1 MYHNPSGGE
10 PLYSKMCY
18 QYHYNRSRTFRL
30 IICLLLLFI
39 LLSAII
45 QPKEADA
52 FVWALPALAGGEALV
67 DLVLGG
73 LFAGGVIAADTYIK
87 NSDLYKTV
95 TAFLGSLTAEE
106 LAKVE
111 EIGSAG
117 QAAYSTAAISGLLSK
132 ALTACDGL
140 TVYKG
145 SSYNTA
151 NLKDRFP
158 ISALAVYGFTASQVK
173 EFAEYYSSQDYVFFF
188 LHCGN
193 LTFLYRG
200 RSNGREM
207 QFSTGVSKWDTSVSP
222 PQVVE
227 YVNTIDYFGYNPN
240 IYDFNNHSLKALE
253 DSSYFEAFLS
263 SGWKR
268 YYGSVNSFIQKIS
281 PQEFTFTYRQVFDDL
296 SVAPDVINV
305 PEVGLSICPDVT
317 LAPDTA
323 IAEDW
328 ATDYAMSGSI
338 ATSPSVTL
346 NPELAGDVVI
356 TPGDIG
362 GGGDVVNPDVPT
374 DGTIAGL
381 LSALLDWLKGILQ
394 SILDAIRAIPAAIT
408 GLLQSILDTISAI
421 PAAIASIFDV
431 SQFSLDFSGFKNLV
445 IKDKFPFCIPW
456 DFYRAIKVFAQSAT
470 DYVDIETA
478 YFEIHQTVDLSPFVV
493 PIAFFRYVAT
503 VWFALVLIFRTR
515 DLMKW

>member
-1 MYHNPSGGE
+1 MFSN
-10 PLYSKMCY
+10 LCY
-18 QYHYNRSRTFRL
+18 RYHYNRSRTFKL
-30 IICLLLLFI
+30 VVCLLLLFV
-39 LLSAII
+39 LFSAIV
-45 QPKEADA
+45 QPKQADA

-73 LFAGGVIAADTYIK
+73 LLAGGVIAADTYIK

-117 QAAYSTAAISGLLSK
+117 QAAYSTTAISGLLSK

-145 SSYNTA
+145 SSYNTS

-158 ISALAVYGFTASQVK
+158 ISALAVYGFTASQIK
-173 EFAEYYSSQDYVFFF
+173 EFAEYYSSQDLVFYFM
-188 LHCGN
+188 HCGN

-200 RSNGREM
+200 RSSGREM
-207 QFSTGVSKWDTSVSP
+207 TFSSSVYKWDTSVSP
-222 PQVVE
+222 AEPLE
-227 YVNTIDYFGYNPN
+227 YINKINYFGYNPY
-240 IYDFNNHSLKALE
+240 IYDFNNHAVKTLE
-253 DSSYFEAFLS
+253 DSSYFDAFLS
-263 SGWKR
+263 SGWGR
-268 YYGSVNSFIQKIS
+268 SSANGLLQRICPQK
-281 PQEFTFTYRQVFDDL
+281 FTFTYRQVFDDL

-362 GGGDVVNPDVPT
+362 GGGEVVNPDVPT

-394 SILDAIRAIPAAIT
+394 SILDAIRSIPAAIT
-408 GLLQSILDTISAI
+408 AF
-421 PAAIASIFDV
+421 IASLFDV
-431 SQFSLDFSGFKNLV
+431 TQFQLDFTPFKSLV
-445 IKDKFPFCIPW
+445 IKDKFPFCIPF
-456 DFYRAIKVFAQSAT
+456 DFRNAVKSFAST
-470 DYVDIETA
+470 SSDYQMRIDLETSF
-478 YFEIHQTVDLSPFVV
+478 FEIHHTVDLSPFVV
-493 PIAFFRYVAT
+493 PIAFFRYAAC
-503 VWFALVLIFRTR
+503 VWFTLVLITRTK